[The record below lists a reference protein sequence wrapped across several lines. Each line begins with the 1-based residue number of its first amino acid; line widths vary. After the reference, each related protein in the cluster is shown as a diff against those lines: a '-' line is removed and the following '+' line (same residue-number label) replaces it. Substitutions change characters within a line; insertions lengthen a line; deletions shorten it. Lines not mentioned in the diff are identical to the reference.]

1 MLFQCLSTNAE
12 RIQCILKIM
21 FEFMIAYMNHEEL
34 DKKVLVINFFCN
46 TNVLV
51 QNVCTKYNVL
61 SVLNLFNM
69 AMFHDYLFAEGTY
82 RAFR

>member
-1 MLFQCLSTNAE
+1 MSFHKCREDSMYLENYVWIYDRVYESWRARQKSPCT
-12 RIQCILKIM
+12 K
-21 FEFMIAYMNHEEL
+21 
-34 DKKVLVINFFCN
+34 FFCN
-46 TNVLV
+46 NNVLV

>member
-1 MLFQCLSTNAE
+1 MFQFLSTNAE

-21 FEFMIAYMNHEEL
+21 IEFMIAYMNHEGL
-34 DKKVLVINFFCN
+34 DKKVIVINFFCN

-61 SVLNLFNM
+61 SVLNLLNM
-69 AMFHDYLFAEGTY
+69 AMFQGYLFAEGTY